1 MSCLNLRRDHLPEDK
16 VVGLYYNKPIT
27 NKDIRDM
34 TVEEYSRFMQAK
46 EMCKYD
52 NFINKY
58 GFKY

>member
-1 MSCLNLRRDHLPEDK
+1 MSCLNLRRDPPEDK

-34 TVEEYSRFMQAK
+34 TIEEYSRFIRAK
-46 EMCKYD
+46 EMCEYD
-52 NFINKY
+52 DFITKY